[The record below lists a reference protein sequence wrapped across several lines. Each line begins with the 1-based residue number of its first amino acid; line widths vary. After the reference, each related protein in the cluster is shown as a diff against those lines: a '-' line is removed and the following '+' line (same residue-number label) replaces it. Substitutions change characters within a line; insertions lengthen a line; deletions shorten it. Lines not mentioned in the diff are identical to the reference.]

1 MSFWEIYSHFY
12 DLSLRN
18 WFPYKR
24 LLEDL
29 NNTLEIKEGE
39 GILDAGC
46 GPGFVIEKAIKE
58 NTGKRISVVGLDFSR
73 GMIKRARKRCK
84 NFSNVKLQ
92 VADLNKNLEFP
103 DNSFDK
109 VVCSNTLYAL
119 ENPQRVISE
128 FYRVLKPGAAV
139 IIANPKPN
147 AGEKELIREHLTAL
161 KKLTPIYKKIYHI
174 LTFVLLI
181 PVNFVVIIINKIII
195 KKAKSREY
203 HFIDKEN
210 LQRILQ
216 EVGFKNIN
224 ISSCY
229 ADQNW
234 LVRAEK
240 SKYGQ
245 NR

>member
-1 MSFWEIYSHFY
+1 M
-12 DLSLRN
+12 
-18 WFPYKR
+18 
-24 LLEDL
+24 EDL

-46 GPGFVIEKAIKE
+46 GPGLVIEKVIEE
-58 NTGKRISVVGLDFSR
+58 NRGKGISITGLDLSR
-73 GMIKRARKRCK
+73 RMIKHAHRRCK

-119 ENPQRVISE
+119 ENPRRVIFE

-174 LTFVLLI
+174 LIFLLLI
-181 PVNFVVIIINKIII
+181 PVNLVVITINKVILE
-195 KKAKSREY
+195 KGKSKEY
-203 HFIDKEN
+203 HFLGKED
-210 LQRILQ
+210 LQKILQ

-240 SKYGQ
+240 
-245 NR
+245 

>member
-1 MSFWEIYSHFY
+1 M
-12 DLSLRN
+12 
-18 WFPYKR
+18 
-24 LLEDL
+24 EDL

-39 GILDAGC
+39 SILDAGC

-58 NTGKRISVVGLDFSR
+58 NTGKRISVIGLDFSG
-73 GMIKRARKRCK
+73 GMIKRARKRCRI
-84 NFSNVKLQ
+84 FSNVKLQ

-109 VVCSNTLYAL
+109 VVCSNALYAL
-119 ENPQRVISE
+119 EDPQRVISE

-174 LTFVLLI
+174 LIFLLLI
-181 PVNFVVIIINKIII
+181 PVNLVVITINKVILE
-195 KKAKSREY
+195 KGKSKEY
-203 HFIDKEN
+203 HFLGKED

-234 LVRAEK
+234 LVRAGK
-240 SKYGQ
+240 
-245 NR
+245 

>member
-1 MSFWEIYSHFY
+1 M
-12 DLSLRN
+12 
-18 WFPYKR
+18 
-24 LLEDL
+24 EDL

-58 NTGKRISVVGLDFSR
+58 NTGKRISVIGLDFSR
-73 GMIKRARKRCK
+73 GMIKRARKRCRI
-84 NFSNVKLQ
+84 FSNVKLQ

-128 FYRVLKPGAAV
+128 IYRVLKPGAAV

-174 LTFVLLI
+174 LIFLLLI
-181 PVNFVVIIINKIII
+181 PVNLVVIMINKVILE
-195 KKAKSREY
+195 KGKSKEY
-203 HFIDKEN
+203 HFLGKED
-210 LQRILQ
+210 LQKILQ

-224 ISSCY
+224 IGSCY

-240 SKYGQ
+240 
-245 NR
+245 

>member
-1 MSFWEIYSHFY
+1 M
-12 DLSLRN
+12 
-18 WFPYKR
+18 
-24 LLEDL
+24 EDL

-58 NTGKRISVVGLDFSR
+58 NTGKRISVIGLDFSG
-73 GMIKRARKRCK
+73 GMIKRARKRCRI
-84 NFSNVKLQ
+84 FSNVKLQ

-109 VVCSNTLYAL
+109 VICSNTLYAL
-119 ENPQRVISE
+119 EDPQRVISE

-174 LTFVLLI
+174 LIFLLLI
-181 PVNFVVIIINKIII
+181 PVNLVVITINKVILE
-195 KKAKSREY
+195 KGKSKEY
-203 HFIDKEN
+203 HFLGKED
-210 LQRILQ
+210 LQKILQ
-216 EVGFKNIN
+216 EVGFKNIS

-234 LVRAEK
+234 LVRAGK
-240 SKYGQ
+240 
-245 NR
+245 

>member
-1 MSFWEIYSHFY
+1 MSFWEIYSYFY
-12 DLSLRN
+12 DLFIRN
-18 WFPYKR
+18 WFPYRR

-29 NNTLEIKEGE
+29 DNTLEIKEGE

-46 GPGFVIEKAIKE
+46 GPGFIIERVIKE
-58 NTGKRISVVGLDFSR
+58 NTGKRINVVGLDFSG

-84 NFSNVKLQ
+84 NFSNVKFQ

-119 ENPQRVISE
+119 EDPQRVISE
-128 FYRVLKPGAAV
+128 FYRVLKPGAVV

-147 AGEKELIREHLTAL
+147 AREKELIREHLTAL

-174 LTFVLLI
+174 LIFLLLI
-181 PVNFVVIIINKIII
+181 PVNLVVIAINKVILE
-195 KKAKSREY
+195 KGKSKEY
-203 HFIDKEN
+203 HFLGKEG
-210 LQRILQ
+210 LQKILQ
-216 EVGFKNIN
+216 EVGFKSID

-240 SKYGQ
+240 
-245 NR
+245 